1 MLMIASVKGKVKE
14 SIYNAKTVL
23 GATKLE
29 LVIQSFYAVGLD
41 LRNEDRY
48 QGDVA
53 P

>member
-1 MLMIASVKGKVKE
+1 MLMIASVKRKVKG
-14 SIYNAKTVL
+14 SICNAETIL
-23 GATKLE
+23 GATKLD
-29 LVIQSFYAVGLD
+29 LMVQSFYAVGLD

>member
-1 MLMIASVKGKVKE
+1 MLMIASVKRKVKG
-14 SIYNAKTVL
+14 SICNAETIL